1 MVFEKRDARIKDDV
15 RRIPKPNLNSSFPES
30 NWIGCA
36 KQPLVSLSP
45 LFFPCPFFFLS
56 SSNVSRSA
64 FHKNI
69 LDKKRSGVALP
80 KKLCQNFSQKCF
92 APHFY
97 PLATANRGMPHI
109 VMRATT
115 HRAQLSFNG
124 RCELFIA
131 KFLLVFLCFFF
142 FNSEPIERDRYDPWN
157 AHWLPL
163 TRFSSCDSLPGF
175 PSENFYHRD
184 RMPFSASYTRCYE
197 IKL

>member
-1 MVFEKRDARIKDDV
+1 MVFEERYVRIKDDV

-30 NWIGCA
+30 NWIGREA
-36 KQPLVSLSP
+36 TARFPFSFVFP
-45 LFFPCPFFFLS
+45 LFFFFFLS

-131 KFLLVFLCFFF
+131 KFLLLFLCFFF
-142 FNSEPIERDRYDPWN
+142 FNSEPIERTDTI
-157 AHWLPL
+157 LGML
-163 TRFSSCDSLPGF
+163 IGF
-175 PSENFYHRD
+175 
-184 RMPFSASYTRCYE
+184 
-197 IKL
+197 L